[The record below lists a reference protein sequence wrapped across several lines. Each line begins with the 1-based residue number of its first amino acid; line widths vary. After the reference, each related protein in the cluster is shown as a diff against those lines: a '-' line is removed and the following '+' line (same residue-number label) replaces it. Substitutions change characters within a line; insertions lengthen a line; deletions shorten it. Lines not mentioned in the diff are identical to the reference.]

1 MPHPTSSER
10 LFHVSETAGLTR
22 FEPRPDAS
30 GRRVVWAIG
39 ATRLHNYLL
48 PRDCPRVTYYATDT
62 TTAAD
67 RAAFF
72 SAAATDAVIAIERD
86 WFDAVAA
93 TPLYVYEFDR
103 RPFVLDDVIAA
114 YYVAS
119 QAVVPLGCE
128 RIEAP
133 LRALLARP
141 IELRVLASLLP
152 LRDRVI
158 ASSLAFSII
167 RLRNA
172 RGAA

>member
-1 MPHPTSSER
+1 MPHPISSEK

-22 FEPRPDAS
+22 FEPRADAS

-48 PRDCPRVTYYATDT
+48 PRDCPRVTYYATAT
-62 TTAAD
+62 TTAVD

-72 SAAATDAVIAIERD
+72 SAATTDAVIAIERD

-93 TPLYVYEFDR
+93 TPLYVYEFDP
-103 RPFVLDDVIAA
+103 RPFILDDAIAA
-114 YYVAS
+114 YYVTT
-119 QAVVPLGCE
+119 QAVAPLGCE
-128 RIEAP
+128 RIESP

-141 IELRVLASLLP
+141 IELRVVASLMP

-158 ASSLAFSII
+158 ASSLGFSII